1 MTSNMERGTE
11 LKLISK
17 NTRPTSM
24 RILVYDYLNI
34 QTAALSLT
42 EIEAY
47 FHKADK
53 VTIYR
58 TLKTFEEKGIGYY
71 RYLHHHVQ

>member
-47 FHKADK
+47 FQG
-53 VTIYR
+53 R
-58 TLKTFEEKGIGYY
+58 
-71 RYLHHHVQ
+71 